1 MQALR
6 ESITTYDNF
15 DQLALAG
22 RLEKHDLMEFRRIAA
37 LIYKNNLRWRKA
49 VDLAKMDKLFKV
61 QPCPPPHPPFCI
73 TIAALVIS
81 SFCTSQPP
89 VIVPPAEV
97 DVHNVNNSAFLF
109 SFSHYHQQKSCKS
122 NELKLA

>member
-22 RLEKHDLMEFRRIAA
+22 KLEKHDLLEFRRIAA

-49 VDLAKMDKLFKV
+49 VDLAKQDKLFKV
-61 QPCPPPHPPFCI
+61 R
-73 TIAALVIS
+73 TD
-81 SFCTSQPP
+81 
-89 VIVPPAEV
+89 VIVDVFASSRSYAAERLLPLRKRPQQYACEPV
-97 DVHNVNNSAFLF
+97 YGCCHSAWFA
-109 SFSHYHQQKSCKS
+109 
-122 NELKLA
+122 ELL